1 MPRELLEKI
10 TAQSARQSR
19 AERTTRRSSEIR
31 QRKGLKPEPYPA
43 EYYAG

>member
-1 MPRELLEKI
+1 MRGFNDKYFEELTRVIEEVEEKT
-10 TAQSARQSR
+10 TA
-19 AERTTRRSSEIR
+19 EIR

>member
-1 MPRELLEKI
+1 MRDHVPGEIEPVPRELLEKT
-10 TAQSARQSR
+10 TA
-19 AERTTRRSSEIR
+19 EIR